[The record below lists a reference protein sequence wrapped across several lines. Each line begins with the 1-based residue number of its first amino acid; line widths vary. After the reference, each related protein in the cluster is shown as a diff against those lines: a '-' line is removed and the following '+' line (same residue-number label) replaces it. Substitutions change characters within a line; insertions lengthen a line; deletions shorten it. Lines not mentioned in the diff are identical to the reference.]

1 MKNNADIKDLIP
13 LDDLNGQILL
23 DQITG
28 QIYMAGAV
36 VRLKVPTLVVRHGQ
50 TDGNLR
56 HVLQGQVDGSE
67 NQLNRNGRETAELA
81 AEEILH
87 ELSTQIGDTRLQ
99 NLAESGRLLI
109 LTSPIS
115 RAKHTAEYFLR
126 HFQSRMGVE
135 LQMQE
140 ENSLKE
146 MSFGK
151 YDGCALEEIDDPVYA
166 DLVRRYR
173 ETQDA
178 TIDWLG
184 TGESFIDAVVR
195 ARNLLERFNGKYTG
209 KLLVLFTHGTFIS
222 ALRTALGDA
231 ALVSETGRVL
241 FRDRILENASPHWL
255 ADSVSLLTD
264 LKGADILQ
272 HTRL

>member
-1 MKNNADIKDLIP
+1 MERHTDKKDLIA
-13 LDDLNGQILL
+13 LDDLNGQILV

-28 QIYMAGAV
+28 QIYMAGAA
-36 VRLKVPTLVVRHGQ
+36 VRLNVPTLVVRHGQ
-50 TDGNLR
+50 TDGNVR

-81 AEEILH
+81 AKKIVQ
-87 ELSTQIGDTRLQ
+87 ELNTQIGDTKIQ
-99 NLAESGRLLI
+99 DLAESDRLII

-115 RAKHTAEYFLR
+115 RAKQTAEYFLR
-126 HFQSRMGVE
+126 HFQSTTGIE

-140 ENSLKE
+140 EKSLKE

-151 YDGCALEEIDDPVYA
+151 YDGLVLEEIDDPVYA
-166 DLVRRYR
+166 DLVRKYR
-173 ETQDA
+173 QTQDA

-195 ARNLLERFNGKYTG
+195 ARNLLERFNRKHAG

-231 ALVSETGRVL
+231 ALVSDTGRVL
-241 FRDRILENASPHWL
+241 FRDRILEHASPLWL
-255 ADSVSLLTD
+255 AESSSLLAD
-264 LKGADILQ
+264 LKGAA
-272 HTRL
+272 RLRQT